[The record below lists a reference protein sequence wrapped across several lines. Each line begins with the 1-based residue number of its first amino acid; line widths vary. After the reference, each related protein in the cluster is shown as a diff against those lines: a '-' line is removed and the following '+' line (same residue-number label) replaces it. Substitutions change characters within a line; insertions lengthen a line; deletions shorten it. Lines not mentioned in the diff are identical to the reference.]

1 MAIIRVTKEFH
12 FEMAHALWN
21 YDGPCKNIHGHSYK
35 LLVTVKGEPLNDPG
49 KPKHGMII
57 DFGDLKQIV
66 KNTII
71 KRFDHTV
78 VINKQAKHEM
88 LEKMG
93 QMFEKY
99 EGMDFQPTC
108 ENLVTYFAEIIKE
121 KLSENTKLQRLR
133 LYETTTSF
141 AEWYEED
148 NASKDKSQK

>member
-1 MAIIRVTKEFH
+1 MTVIRVTKEFH

-78 VINKQAKHEM
+78 VINKQAPHEM
-88 LEKMG
+88 LDKMG

-108 ENLVTYFAEIIKE
+108 EMLVTYFAEIIKE
-121 KLSENTKLQRLR
+121 KLPENTKLQRLR
-133 LYETTTSF
+133 LYETTASF

-148 NASKDKSQK
+148 NVSKDKR

>member
-1 MAIIRVTKEFH
+1 MAIVRVTKEFR

-21 YDGPCKNIHGHSYK
+21 YDGPCRNIHGHSYK

-57 DFGDLKQIV
+57 DFGDLKKIV
-66 KNTII
+66 KSII
-71 KRFDHTV
+71 INRFDHTV
-78 VINKQAKHEM
+78 VVNKQAPYEM
-88 LEKMG
+88 LQKMG

-99 EGMDFQPTC
+99 EVMDFQPTC
-108 ENLVTYFAEIIKE
+108 EKLVIYFADKIKE
-121 KLSENTKLQRLR
+121 KLPESAQLQRLR

-148 NASKDKSQK
+148 NK

>member
-1 MAIIRVTKEFH
+1 MAIVRVTKEFR

-21 YDGPCKNIHGHSYK
+21 YDGPCRNIHGHSYK

-57 DFGDLKQIV
+57 DFGDLKKIV
-66 KNTII
+66 KSII
-71 KRFDHTV
+71 INRFDHTV
-78 VINKQAKHEM
+78 VVNKQAPYEM
-88 LEKMG
+88 LQKMG

-99 EGMDFQPTC
+99 EVMDFQPTC
-108 ENLVTYFAEIIKE
+108 EKLVIYFADKIKE
-121 KLSENTKLQRLR
+121 KLPESAQLQRLR

-148 NASKDKSQK
+148 NRSKVES